1 MDPQEDQT
9 KKPSKKD
16 VKKAERLRHKQELAA
31 ASAAA
36 AGVSSVSIDEPDP
49 LASNYGEIP
58 LIELQSKSIASQ
70 EWTEI
75 GALGEKSK
83 DAIVL
88 VRGRVH
94 SIRAVSK
101 KMVFVVVREKGC
113 TVQCVL
119 TVKPEKVSL
128 QMVKFVTNLN
138 KESFVDVQGVVSV
151 PNNPLKATTQQVLFS
166 FTYYILFTILV
177 KKCGSL

>member
-16 VKKAERLRHKQELAA
+16 LAKAERLRRKQELAA
-31 ASAAA
+31 ASASAA
-36 AGVSSVSIDEPDP
+36 AGVSSVSIDEPDT

-75 GALGEKSK
+75 GALGEKLK
-83 DAIVL
+83 DESVL

-101 KMVFVVVREKGC
+101 KMVFVVVREKGF

-138 KESFVDVQGVVSV
+138 KESFVDVQGVISV
-151 PNNPLKATTQQVLFS
+151 PENPLKATTQQVVFS
-166 FTYYILFTILV
+166 E
-177 KKCGSL
+177 

>member
-16 VKKAERLRHKQELAA
+16 LAKAERLRKKQELAA
-31 ASAAA
+31 ASAT

-49 LASNYGEIP
+49 LAAKYGDIP
-58 LIELQSKSIASQ
+58 LSELQSKSIATNQ
-70 EWTEI
+70 WTEI
-75 GALGEKSK
+75 GSLDENSK
-83 DAIVL
+83 DSSVV

-101 KMVFVVVREKGC
+101 KMVFVVVREKGF

-119 TVKPEKVSL
+119 TVKQDVVSL

-138 KESFVDVQGVVSV
+138 KESFVDVHGIVSV
-151 PNNPLKATTQQVLFS
+151 PVSPLKATTQQVVFL
-166 FTYYILFTILV
+166 IM
-177 KKCGSL
+177 

>member
-1 MDPQEDQT
+1 MDPQEDQS

-16 VKKAERLRHKQELAA
+16 LAKAERLRRKQELAA

-70 EWTEI
+70 EWTKI
-75 GALGEKSK
+75 GALDHKLK
-83 DAIVL
+83 DVSVL

-119 TVKPEKVSL
+119 TVKPEKISL

-138 KESFVDVQGVVSV
+138 KESFVDVHGVVSV
-151 PNNPLKATTQQVLFS
+151 PENPLKATTQQVLVGSS
-166 FTYYILFTILV
+166 FRLV
-177 KKCGSL
+177 CTLCR